1 MFAGD
6 NDRYRILWRLWSNFD
21 DRRYPLEALP
31 PNITPYRE
39 RMNAPELTPV
49 RGSPSEYCHNV
60 WYGKTRMVWLPE
72 GEKFE
77 SICLVVSTEYT
88 NVTDRR
94 TPRDSICIASRT
106 ENHVVNGAWH
116 IWLCMPRHYCVFI
129 ATRTQRQT
137 ALLLLLSFRLIR

>member
-1 MFAGD
+1 
-6 NDRYRILWRLWSNFD
+6 
-21 DRRYPLEALP
+21 
-31 PNITPYRE
+31 
-39 RMNAPELTPV
+39 MNAPELTPV

-94 TPRDSICIASRT
+94 THIQTYRHRITAWAAHIHSKTVTA
-106 ENHVVNGAWH
+106 VV
-116 IWLCMPRHYCVFI
+116 LKV
-129 ATRTQRQT
+129 
-137 ALLLLLSFRLIR
+137 SV